1 AKVKDEKSLD
11 AFINSGVPS
20 LKYEEYKHSP
30 VSKFL
35 ANSLKNFSENK
46 QEKITHIDQIN
57 SKSIK
62 IVFENGVL
70 KGGNSIDIEGLT
82 VEPLNSQNLNPVEH
96 SVLSDPFQLLNKAQF
111 TDGVKIV
118 VKKNHQITT
127 PIEIVYLNGGS
138 DLISLPRIEIDV
150 NESSSLEIIE
160 NYQYSGNNEI
170 IIFPVLIAHVQKN
183 ARLKSCTLQIEG
195 QNQLQV
201 SNSVITQ
208 ERDSFYKHVII
219 STSGKYL
226 RNNHSVLLSDE
237 NCETH
242 LYGLTLTSGKN
253 LIDHHT
259 VVDHMKPNC
268 YSNELYKGILKEE
281 STGIFNGRIF
291 VRPNAQQTN
300 AFQSNNN
307 ILLSDNATIHTKP
320 QLEIWA
326 DDVKCS
332 HGCTSGQL
340 DEEAMFYL
348 RTRGLDKNQS
358 RGLLLK
364 AFSDDVIQHIE
375 IEEVKEY
382 ITEVVAA
389 KLLV

>member
-1 AKVKDEKSLD
+1 MSSVATTSMEDSLLALLNKNGAKVKDEKSLD

-70 KGGNSIDIEGLT
+70 QGSNSIDIGGLT

-118 VKKNHQITT
+118 VEKNHQITT
-127 PIEIVYLNGGS
+127 PLEIVYLNGGS
-138 DLISLPRIEIDV
+138 DLISLPRIEIEV
-150 NESSSLEIIE
+150 NEGSSLEIIE

-195 QNQLQV
+195 
-201 SNSVITQ
+201 
-208 ERDSFYKHVII
+208 
-219 STSGKYL
+219 
-226 RNNHSVLLSDE
+226 
-237 NCETH
+237 
-242 LYGLTLTSGKN
+242 
-253 LIDHHT
+253 
-259 VVDHMKPNC
+259 
-268 YSNELYKGILKEE
+268 
-281 STGIFNGRIF
+281 
-291 VRPNAQQTN
+291 
-300 AFQSNNN
+300 
-307 ILLSDNATIHTKP
+307 
-320 QLEIWA
+320 
-326 DDVKCS
+326 
-332 HGCTSGQL
+332 
-340 DEEAMFYL
+340 
-348 RTRGLDKNQS
+348 
-358 RGLLLK
+358 
-364 AFSDDVIQHIE
+364 
-375 IEEVKEY
+375 
-382 ITEVVAA
+382 
-389 KLLV
+389 